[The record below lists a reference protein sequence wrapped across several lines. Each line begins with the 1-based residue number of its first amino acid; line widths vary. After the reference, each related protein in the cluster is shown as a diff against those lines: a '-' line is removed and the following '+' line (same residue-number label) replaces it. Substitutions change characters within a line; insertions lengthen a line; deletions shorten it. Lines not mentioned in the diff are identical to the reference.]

1 MWEDE
6 ATVDDCCFLVVKDL
20 DAMSDA
26 KSPNAPSDEQE
37 PAEVHSDA
45 AGDVPENA
53 PPGLPKKPR
62 ITVGR
67 VILLGLLGVV
77 IFMFIQDRRVSSS
90 WTDAHEWLK
99 EQELKAIESGTAFA
113 MRNVRNYMKENYG
126 LYPEDHPN
134 LPKEYYRWST
144 WIREFTIEIQITTIA
159 TNDQVLQG
167 HVRET
172 SLFGMPGKNPDAK
185 DVNATPPAGE
195 APPTTAPGGGS
206 EGPPGD

>member
-6 ATVDDCCFLVVKDL
+6 ATVDDGCFLVVKDL

-26 KSPNAPSDEQE
+26 KSPDAQPHEQDT
-37 PAEVHSDA
+37 ADVHSDA
-45 AGDVPENA
+45 AGDVPANA

-67 VILLGLLGVV
+67 VILLGLLCVA

-90 WTDAHEWLK
+90 WTDAHEWLQ

-113 MRNVRNYMKENYG
+113 MRDVRNYMEENYG

-144 WIREFTIEIQITTIA
+144 WVREFTIEIQMTTNA
-159 TNDQVLQG
+159 TNDQMVQR

-172 SLFGMPGKNPDAK
+172 SLFGMPGKNPDEK
-185 DVNATPPAGE
+185 DATAPAGE
-195 APPTTAPGGGS
+195 APPTTAPGGGGS
-206 EGPPGD
+206 GPPGD